1 MEPVIKWAAL
11 PTVVATG
18 DQGSDWAIISA
29 HSTIEDTRLPDLLVV
44 PRHTQVFIIGLQG
57 APDVDIRFSMINGI
71 PEASKVAFL
80 AGDGGRGV
88 RGGDLDGLP
97 LEHLCRTSLSLFA
110 RTFRADFHGD
120 PKSANPWQD
129 AVPAVDTAAI
139 SQIFEIRVNFG
150 WENTLTSRGI
160 PEFETP
166 IAPRAF
172 DALFSRKRGVTK
184 AELEQVAYIYKQ
196 NIHKKNPTE
205 AVERNF
211 GYSGRTAS
219 RRVKEAR
226 EAGLL
231 PPTTQGRKRA

>member
-1 MEPVIKWAAL
+1 M
-11 PTVVATG
+11 
-18 DQGSDWAIISA
+18 
-29 HSTIEDTRLPDLLVV
+29 
-44 PRHTQVFIIGLQG
+44 
-57 APDVDIRFSMINGI
+57 
-71 PEASKVAFL
+71 
-80 AGDGGRGV
+80 
-88 RGGDLDGLP
+88 
-97 LEHLCRTSLSLFA
+97 SLFA

-139 SQIFEIRVNFG
+139 SQIFEIRKNM
-150 WENTLTSRGI
+150 LTSRGI

-172 DALFSRKRGVTK
+172 DALYSRTRGVTK

-231 PPTTQGRKRA
+231 PPTSQGRKRA